1 MVAHLLK
8 LKLALLR
15 NGFKRSPWQ
24 LVGVIIGGI
33 YGLGLAVL
41 LCVGMFALGD
51 QPAELITTVVVLA
64 VSLITLGW
72 AIIPVLLSGVDLT
85 LDPSR
90 FSVYPIPPRQ
100 LVIGLLL
107 SGFIG
112 VPGLVMLL
120 LFAGQG
126 LAWRANAGLAL
137 VGILCGILAALNAL
151 AVSRLA
157 VTAATALT
165 SNRRFR
171 ELGMILLFVPL
182 LMLGPILQTA
192 TEGLEAGLGWLPDIS
207 AVLAWTPLGAFAA
220 VPGDVA
226 IGAWG
231 LAAARLVLSLA
242 YLVAIIWAWKTVL
255 VRALET
261 PPQQSGG
268 SRAVS
273 GLGVAFRL
281 FPATPWGAVAS
292 RCLTYWMKDPRY
304 AMSIIFVPLVPIL
317 IWFWSSQGGNYTAML
332 YLAPIIAVLLA
343 FSISA
348 DISYDN
354 TAFSLHVLTGLRG
367 FDDRLGRVAASAVF
381 AVPTVLL
388 AAILPAA
395 FLGETELLPAI
406 LGLSLGALGTGWAVS
421 SIASARYTYAVPLP
435 GDNPMKTPPGTGARM
450 AVTQLA
456 TFGSTIVLMLPEIIL
471 HIVFLVTGQELYAW
485 LVLIAGVVL
494 GALMLV
500 AGLRIGG
507 RWFDSRTPELMQA
520 TVLNC

>member
-8 LKLALLR
+8 LKLSLLR

-24 LVGVIIGGI
+24 LVGVIIGGL
-33 YGLGLAVL
+33 YGLGVAVL
-41 LCVGMFALGD
+41 LVAAMFFLGD
-51 QPAELITTVVVLA
+51 QPAELITTALVLA
-64 VSLITLGW
+64 VSLVTLGW
-72 AIIPVLLSGVDLT
+72 AIIPVLASGVDLT

-112 VPGLVMLL
+112 VPGAVMLL

-126 LAWRANAGLAL
+126 IAWRANGGLAL
-137 VGILCGILAALNAL
+137 LGVLCGILAAVNAL
-151 AVSRLA
+151 AISRLA

-171 ELGMILLFVPL
+171 ELGMVLLFVPL
-182 LMLGPILQTA
+182 IMLGPIIQTA
-192 TEGLEAGLGWLPDIS
+192 TNGIEEGIGWLPDVSVI
-207 AVLAWTPLGAFAA
+207 LAWTPLGAFAA

-226 IGAWG
+226 TGAWG
-231 LAAARLVLSLA
+231 LAAGRLVLSLA

-273 GLGVAFRL
+273 GLGAAFRL
-281 FPATPWGAVAS
+281 FPPTPWGAVAS

-304 AMSIIFVPLVPIL
+304 AMSIIIVPLIPLL
-317 IWFWSSQGGNYTAML
+317 IWFWSAQSGDYTTML
-332 YLAPIIAVLLA
+332 YLAPIIAVMLA

-348 DISYDN
+348 DVSYDN
-354 TAFSLHVLTGLRG
+354 TAFSLHVLTGLSG

-388 AAILPAA
+388 VAILPATL
-395 FLGETELLPAI
+395 LGETQMLPAI
-406 LGLSLGALGTGWAVS
+406 VGLSLGALGSGWAIS
-421 SIASARYTYAVPLP
+421 SVASARYTYAVPLP
-435 GDNPMKTPPGTGARM
+435 GDNPMKTPPGSGARM

-471 HIVFLVTGQELYAW
+471 HIMFLVTGQALYAW

-494 GALMLV
+494 GALVLV
-500 AGLRIGG
+500 LGLRIGG
-507 RWFDSRTPELMQA
+507 RWFDSRAPELMQA
-520 TVLNC
+520 TVLNR